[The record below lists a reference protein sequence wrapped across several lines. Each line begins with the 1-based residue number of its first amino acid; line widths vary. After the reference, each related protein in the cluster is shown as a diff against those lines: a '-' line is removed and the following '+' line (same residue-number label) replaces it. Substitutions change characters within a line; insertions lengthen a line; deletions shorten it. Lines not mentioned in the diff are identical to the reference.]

1 MLLTVFR
8 FLPGKGLAA
17 RAGVLALVLLAICA
31 PFAALAAPRQQAP
44 GTGPV
49 IFVPNDGFA
58 TVTLRDASSLDIRAS
73 AYLPTPNTSA
83 INHSPDGSLLFLTN
97 QGFTHQLEIVDV
109 ATQQVLASVELP
121 FRGLSN
127 CNASSVLPVNENA
140 KIYVACAGNGLV
152 EVAHYD
158 PLTNALVLGTPI
170 FTGWPQSLQ
179 LVGGYVFVS
188 DTQHNMLKRIDPQ
201 TDEIGRAHV

>member
-44 GTGPV
+44 GNGPV

-58 TVTLRDASSLDIRAS
+58 TVTLRDASSLDVRAS

-83 INHSPDGSLLFLTN
+83 SALADASPGSWPFSMRWMVRTLRP
-97 QGFTHQLEIVDV
+97 VSS
-109 ATQQVLASVELP
+109 ASCSCDQPRSSLMSRICMRFILP
-121 FRGLSN
+121 MT
-127 CNASSVLPVNENA
+127 CLP
-140 KIYVACAGNGLV
+140 GNDS
-152 EVAHYD
+152 D
-158 PLTNALVLGTPI
+158 PTSARQRP
-170 FTGWPQSLQ
+170 
-179 LVGGYVFVS
+179 
-188 DTQHNMLKRIDPQ
+188 D
-201 TDEIGRAHV
+201 A